1 MPVLFALGTRLR
13 TACGN
18 QMMTVPA
25 MQMAAMNVCAAVLTS
40 VDPSPVPEFAE
51 HALDPMA
58 LAVVAGVVRDR
69 HLSVGL

>member
-1 MPVLFALGTRLR
+1 
-13 TACGN
+13 
-18 QMMTVPA
+18 MMTVPA